1 MKVVFVGAGP
11 GDPELLTM
19 KAARLLQNCRC
30 CIYAGSLVSPQVL
43 ALLPGDAAK
52 WDSATMT
59 LEQTTAVCRQARDE
73 EIDVVRLH
81 SGDPAIY
88 GAIGEQMLELDKLG
102 IDYEVVPGVSSFQAA
117 AAALKTELTAPE
129 VSQTIILTRTSGRTP
144 LPPEQELERL
154 AQTHATLCLFLSV
167 HKIEEVAE
175 RLAPHY
181 GAGCPVVVVYRASW
195 PDQKIVRGTL
205 TDIAASL
212 HKVKVDAGEIN
223 RTAMIIVG
231 HALERHGGPVSRL
244 YSHEFSH
251 GYR

>member
-11 GDPELLTM
+11 GDPELLTL
-19 KAARLLQNCRC
+19 KAVRLLKNCRC
-30 CIYAGSLVSPQVL
+30 CIYAGSLVSPEVL
-43 ALLPGDAAK
+43 TLLPDGAAK

-73 EIDVVRLH
+73 DIDVVRLH

-144 LPPEQELERL
+144 LPQEQELDRL

-167 HKIEEVAE
+167 HKVREVVE
-175 RLAPHY
+175 QLTKHY
-181 GAGCPVVVVYRASW
+181 GSDCPVAVVYRASW
-195 PDQKIVRGTL
+195 PDQQIVRGTL
-205 TDIAASL
+205 SDIAEQI
-212 HKVKVDAGEIN
+212 DAAEIK

-231 HALERHGGPVSRL
+231 RALERHGGPVSRL
-244 YSHEFSH
+244 YSHDFSH
-251 GYR
+251 GYRA